1 MMKTIKVDGV
11 GINAGHLALMEKK
24 AAIRELILL
33 GGNPGRNAKQKAEW
47 ARRVYKLIK
56 EQ

>member
-1 MMKTIKVDGV
+1 MKTIKVDGV